1 MMQPRV
7 DPPEASGPSEPRRR
21 TPRFDDPLSW
31 SIAVVRLGGV
41 SIRVHA
47 VMLATI
53 LVLVVRSEWFE
64 GSSKGILDSGLSLVL
79 AGWLVLVPLVSEWT
93 RAVAIRWLGG
103 AASEVVLHPFGGF
116 DVASLPPG
124 WRRQA
129 VASWSGLGIIALVA
143 LVAGIVL
150 YGTTGMTLGVAPPSP
165 LSLNGLYAVHML
177 GRTWLDVVFLLEW
190 ACIVVLVANLLPVPP
205 MRAWLLMRAIGR
217 PWLGASRCHRLSLRV
232 GVGVAVGTAVA
243 GFLLHSI
250 EIVFIALFCGVCVR
264 EEFKR
269 LRAFQ
274 TTLGHETAADAMVHA
289 ESMLE
294 QEEAESLDVLRR
306 LRMRRKGADDARL
319 DTMLD
324 GVLDKIA
331 EHGRASL
338 SRKEEQILKGATKRR
353 RNSSNDDE

>member
-1 MMQPRV
+1 MMQSRV
-7 DPPEASGPSEPRRR
+7 DPPEASEPREPRRQM
-21 TPRFDDPLSW
+21 PRFDDPLSW
-31 SIAVVRLGGV
+31 SIAVVRLGNV
-41 SIRVHA
+41 SIRIHA

-53 LVLVVRSEWFE
+53 LVLVVRSEWFQ

-79 AGWLVLVPLVSEWT
+79 AGWLVVVPLIAEWT

-103 AASEVVLHPFGGF
+103 AASEVVLHPLGGL

-129 VASWSGLGIIALVA
+129 VASWSGLGVVALVA

-165 LSLNGLYAVHML
+165 LSLDGLYAVHML
-177 GRTWLDVVFLLEW
+177 GKTWLDVLFLLEW
-190 ACIVVLVANLLPVPP
+190 TCIVVLVANLLPVPP
-205 MRAWLLMRAIGR
+205 MRAWQLVRAIGR
-217 PWLGASRCHRLSLRV
+217 PWLGASRCHWMSLWL
-232 GVGVAVGTAVA
+232 GVAVGVGTAVA
-243 GFLLHSI
+243 GFVIHSI
-250 EIVFIALFCGVCVR
+250 EIVLIAIFCAVCVR

-274 TTLGHETAADAMVHA
+274 AALGHETAANARVHA

-294 QEEAESLDVLRR
+294 QEEAESIDALRR
-306 LRMRRKGADDARL
+306 LRSCRKTAEDARL
-319 DTMLD
+319 DTKLD
-324 GVLDKIA
+324 QVLSKIA

-338 SRKEEQILKGATKRR
+338 SRQEERILKRATKRR
-353 RNSSNDDE
+353 RG